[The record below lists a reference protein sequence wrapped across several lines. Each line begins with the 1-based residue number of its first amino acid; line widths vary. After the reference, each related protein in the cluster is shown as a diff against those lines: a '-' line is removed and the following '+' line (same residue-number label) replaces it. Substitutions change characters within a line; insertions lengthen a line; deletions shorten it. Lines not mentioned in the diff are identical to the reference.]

1 MFRISDILKRHKEPE
16 GEKPAS
22 PPPEPAHAGAPQE
35 SVSPRTQE
43 PAGTQTPQQVSISSS
58 LDKEIVKT
66 STIDVARLYESA
78 LEKAR
83 EMYRP
88 KTSYEPSF
96 LLGFSAIVENFA
108 DLLKENNKEL
118 LKYCVADFK
127 NLEDYLYYHAVN
139 VAIISIEIGIGVGYE
154 RARLIEL
161 GIAGFVHDIG
171 LVKYLD
177 LAHKKEVL
185 TKEEYEILKEHPKV
199 GYEILSKL
207 GKDTIPPIV
216 LEVVLKEHERLD
228 GSGYPSGLKGSEVD
242 EFAQIIGL
250 ADKYEAMIHDRPF
263 RKKYS
268 SLETVKEILSY
279 KNEFDIRIIK
289 MLIERF
295 GVFPLGTSIRL
306 NTKETGI
313 VVKDNRRS
321 PLRPTV
327 NILYDAYGKPLKE
340 PKTIDLS
347 LNPVVYIE
355 ESLTSLIQD
364 GDQEKANIQP
374 PESKT

>member
-16 GEKPAS
+16 GEKPATPAEKPAEAGS
-22 PPPEPAHAGAPQE
+22 PKQETPFAQPQE
-35 SVSPRTQE
+35 PQ
-43 PAGTQTPQQVSISSS
+43 GTQPSQQFSISSS
-58 LDKEIVKT
+58 LDKEAIKV
-66 STIDVARLYESA
+66 SSIDVSKLYESA
-78 LEKAR
+78 LERAR
-83 EMYRP
+83 EMYKP
-88 KTSYEPSF
+88 KTSYEPAF
-96 LLGFSAIVENFA
+96 LLGFSATVETFV

-118 LKYCVADFK
+118 LTYCVADFK

-154 RARLIEL
+154 RSRLIEL

-185 TKEEYEILKEHPKV
+185 TKEEYEMLKQHPKA

-207 GKDTIPPIV
+207 GKGTIPPIV

-228 GSGYPSGLKGSEVD
+228 GSGYPNGLKGNEVD

-279 KNEFDIRIIK
+279 KNEFDIRVIK
-289 MLIERF
+289 TLIEHF
-295 GVFPLGTSIRL
+295 GVFPLGTSVRL
-306 NTKETGI
+306 NTKEVG
-313 VVKDNRRS
+313 VVIKDNRRS

-327 NILYDAYGKPLKE
+327 NILYDAYGKPMKE
-340 PKTIDLS
+340 PKTVDLS

-355 ESLTSLIQD
+355 ESLTTLTQENE
-364 GDQEKANIQP
+364 QEKKGTH
-374 PESKT
+374 SSDS

>member
-16 GEKPAS
+16 GEKPAEAQS
-22 PPPEPAHAGAPQE
+22 PKQEAPSAQPQE
-35 SVSPRTQE
+35 
-43 PAGTQTPQQVSISSS
+43 PQSAQPSKQVSISSS
-58 LDKEIVKT
+58 LDKEAIKLNA
-66 STIDVARLYESA
+66 IDVHKLYESA
-78 LEKAR
+78 LEKAKD
-83 EMYRP
+83 MYKP
-88 KTSYEPSF
+88 KTSYEPDF
-96 LLGFSAIVENFA
+96 LLGFSAIVESFT

-118 LKYCVADFK
+118 LTYCVAEFK
-127 NLEDYLYYHAVN
+127 ELGDYLYYHAVN
-139 VAIISIEIGIGVGYE
+139 VAIIAMEIGIGVGFE
-154 RARLIEL
+154 RSRLIEL

-185 TKEEYEILKEHPKV
+185 TKEEYEMLKQHPKA

-228 GSGYPSGLKGSEVD
+228 GTGYPSGLKGNEVD

-279 KNEFDIRIIK
+279 KNEFDIRFIK
-289 MLIERF
+289 TLIEHF
-295 GVFPLGTSIRL
+295 GVFPLGTSVRL
-306 NTKETGI
+306 NTKEVG
-313 VVKDNRRS
+313 VVIKDNRRS

-327 NILYDAYGKPLKE
+327 NIVYDAYGKPLKE

-355 ESLTSLIQD
+355 ESLTTVSQE
-364 GDQEKANIQP
+364 DQQAKKESGSDTKA
-374 PESKT
+374 